1 MKKIGGIFT
10 GPIVS
15 WFDEAEKRLEEL
27 KGFREDW
34 DSYGGLPITCGWRIT
49 TQPAIR

>member
-34 DSYGGLPITCGWRIT
+34 DSYGGHCHVEVERSRVG
-49 TQPAIR
+49 A

>member
-27 KGFREDW
+27 KRFREDW
-34 DSYGGLPITCGWRIT
+34 DSYGVRCV
-49 TQPAIR
+49 